1 VKKSLFISFE
11 GIEGCGKTTQA
22 KRLFKYLV
30 TQGYKCILTQEPGG
44 TGISKKIREILLDKE
59 NKKLTPIAELFLY
72 LADRAQHTEEVV
84 LPALKSNKI
93 VITDRSIDST
103 IAYQGGGREISVETI
118 KTLNHFVTKG
128 ITPNIT
134 ILLDIEPEKGLARIK
149 NKDRMELEKIK
160 FYKKVREVYINI
172 AKKEPKRVK
181 TINGNLKIEEIE
193 LEIRKFI
200 QNQLSLQTEGGQAK

>member
-1 VKKSLFISFE
+1 MKKGLFISFE

-93 VITDRSIDST
+93 VITDRSVDST
-103 IAYQGGGREISVETI
+103 IAYQGGGREISMETI
-118 KTLNHFVTKG
+118 KTLNQFVTKG

-160 FYKKVREVYINI
+160 FYKKVRKVYLDI
-172 AKKEPKRVK
+172 ANKEPKRVK
-181 TINGNLKIEEIE
+181 IINGNLKIEEIE
-193 LEIRKFI
+193 LGIRKFI
-200 QNQLSLQTEGGQAK
+200 QKQLLK

>member
-1 VKKSLFISFE
+1 MKKGLFISFE

-30 TQGYKCILTQEPGG
+30 NQGYKCILTQEPGG
-44 TGISKKIREILLDKE
+44 TGISKKIREILLDTS
-59 NKKLTPIAELFLY
+59 NKKLTPVAELFLY
-72 LADRAQHTEEVV
+72 LADRSQHTEEVI

-93 VITDRSIDST
+93 VITDRSVDST
-103 IAYQGGGREISVETI
+103 IAYQGGGREISMETI
-118 KTLNHFVTKG
+118 KTLNQFVTKG

-134 ILLDIEPEKGLARIK
+134 ILLDIAPEKGLARIK

-160 FYKKVREVYINI
+160 FYKKVRGVYINI
-172 AKKEPKRVK
+172 AKKEPGRVK
-181 TINGNLKIEEIE
+181 IINGDLKIEEIE

-200 QNQLSLQTEGGQAK
+200 QSKTCLPAGR